1 MRIETRMDKPVVV
14 ADSNVLVKWYIP
26 EKYSEEAII
35 MRNDFIYDRIKVIA
49 PIYALLEY
57 ANTLRKYAIR
67 GLIRKE
73 DAYEAL
79 NLLVDTGVEYVD
91 ITPSYVYEA
100 LRYSI
105 ENNVTVYDAYYI
117 VLAKKNNA
125 YMYTADE
132 KLLSKV
138 KGKELR
144 IRHVRDYVK
153 DRTILL
159 GNNSV

>member
-1 MRIETRMDKPVVV
+1 MRIETGMNKPVVV

-35 MRNDFIYDRIKVIA
+35 MRNDFIYGRIKVIA

-57 ANTLRKYAIR
+57 ANTLRKYTIR
-67 GLIRKE
+67 GLIRKD
-73 DAYEAL
+73 DAYEAF
-79 NLLVDTGVEYVD
+79 NLLVDTGVEYVN

-132 KLLSKV
+132 KLLGKV

-144 IRHVRDYVK
+144 VRHVRDYVK

-159 GNNSV
+159 RNHSI

>member
-79 NLLVDTGVEYVD
+79 NLLIDTGVEYVD

>member
-79 NLLVDTGVEYVD
+79 NLLIDTGVEYVD

-138 KGKELR
+138 KGEELR

>member
-57 ANTLRKYAIR
+57 ANTLRKYTIR